1 MGRPKKPLISREN
14 AVRAAIEVIDADGLD
29 AFSLGSV
36 AQRLGVKSP
45 SLYYHF
51 SDKAEL
57 LALVARSML
66 LGIRYNWGM
75 AGSWEERTITL
86 CLETRRSLLKHPN
99 ATPLLLQFFPRRLLL
114 GAYEATLRD
123 YPPLYALQMAML
135 EAVEKLTFGSTLFA
149 AAAQARGLAPMPDV
163 NPETYPRLAKAIETN
178 PFDDEG
184 TFVQAL
190 RILFAGMRTLTDQLT
205 ESAAV

>member
-66 LGIRYNWGM
+66 LGVRYNWGM
-75 AGSWEERTITL
+75 PGTWEERTITL

-99 ATPLLLQFFPRRLLL
+99 AAPLLLQFFPRHLLL

-123 YPPLYALQMAML
+123 YPELYDLQMAML
-135 EAVEKLTFGSTLFA
+135 ELVEKYTFGASLFE
-149 AAAQARGLAPMPDV
+149 AAAQARGMALMPEV
-163 NPETYPRLAKAIETN
+163 NPESYPRLAKAIAAN
-178 PFDDEG
+178 PFDDDG

-190 RILFAGMRTLTDQLT
+190 RIIFAGMRTLTDQLT
-205 ESAAV
+205 ERAAV